1 MASHPQVLQITD
13 SLARGYTWLYSE
25 TLNHLDRS
33 YPCGWHRIVKILA
46 AASAFLLAASLA
58 NPARDSSD
66 GAAFRRVPEMEAGY
80 RLLYE
85 QRFPEA
91 RERFSAW
98 SRDNPNDSFGE
109 VSIAAS
115 YLFEEFFRQ
124 GVMTSDYFLNDERF
138 LKGIEGSPDA
148 ERMRAFREALER
160 ARGVA
165 GGLLKK
171 NPRDPEALFTLT
183 LAAGMESNALS
194 ILEKKSFDGLRRLK
208 EANNYAEKLLAV
220 RPDAADAWLALG
232 SANYVIGCL
241 PATARFF
248 LWFGG
253 YHGDRVLGMQQLER
267 TAEGGTYLQPY
278 AKILLA
284 LAARR
289 EGQEDLA
296 RRQLLELTTDY
307 PASPLFA
314 AEF

>member
-1 MASHPQVLQITD
+1 M
-13 SLARGYTWLYSE
+13 
-25 TLNHLDRS
+25 
-33 YPCGWHRIVKILA
+33 KILA
-46 AASAFLLAASLA
+46 AAPAFLFAATLAIPS
-58 NPARDSSD
+58 DGSSD
-66 GAAFRRVPEMEAGY
+66 GAAFHPVPEMEAGY

-85 QRFPEA
+85 QRFSAA
-91 RERFSAW
+91 RERFAAW
-98 SRDNPNDSFGE
+98 SHGNPGDPFGE

-124 GVMTSDYFLNDERF
+124 GVMTSDYFLDDERF
-138 LKGIEGSPDA
+138 LKGIDGSPDA
-148 ERMRAFREALER
+148 ERMRAFRDALER
-160 ARGVA
+160 ARGAA

-171 NPRDPEALFTLT
+171 NPRDPDALFTLT
-183 LAAGMESNALS
+183 LAVGMESNALS
-194 ILEKKSFDGLRRLK
+194 ILEKKRLDGLRRLK
-208 EANNYAEKLLAV
+208 EANNYAEQLLAV

-241 PATARFF
+241 SGTVRFF

-253 YHGDRVLGMQQLER
+253 YHGDRALGMQQLER
-267 TAEGGTYLQPY
+267 TAERGTYLRPY

-296 RRQLLELTTDY
+296 RRQLLELTRDY

-314 AEF
+314 AEYSRVETPTEPRPSR